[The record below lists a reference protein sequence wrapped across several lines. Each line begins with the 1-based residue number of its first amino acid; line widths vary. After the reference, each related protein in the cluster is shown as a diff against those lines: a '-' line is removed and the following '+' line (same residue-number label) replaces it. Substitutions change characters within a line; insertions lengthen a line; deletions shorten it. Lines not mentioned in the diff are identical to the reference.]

1 MDLFWETYF
10 QASSP
15 FPFSFASPLVA
26 SRWRRQSSCHLIV
39 EGKGCLIF
47 VHAVFLHRLLLIS
60 TWDDIFLIGLWTSSS
75 SWNLWE
81 FFLYGLVWVSMAPGE
96 LSCFLCVE
104 LPETRLSLHFG
115 QWFWGSNSE
124 HLLWDSHTPHVAFS
138 WLTHSDTLWD
148 SHSIP
153 WQPLSLSHDIWRP
166 WERRDGLGQVLSH
179 SLHHLTPFLLWF
191 RSKAL

>member
-104 LPETRLSLHFG
+104 LPETRLSLQNQPMILRVQLRAFAMGFTHPTCG
-115 QWFWGSNSE
+115 I
-124 HLLWDSHTPHVAFS
+124 LLA
-138 WLTHSDTLWD
+138 DTLGY
-148 SHSIP
+148 SLRLPQHPMTTSESLP
-153 WQPLSLSHDIWRP
+153 WHLEAMGKKGWPRPSSLTLFTPSATISA
-166 WERRDGLGQVLSH
+166 LIQV
-179 SLHHLTPFLLWF
+179 
-191 RSKAL
+191 